1 MERLTE
7 IQQINQSI
15 MFGKFT
21 NTELDSMIDAIK
33 FARAQIAKQNK
44 NAMTLGTLVKFTSS
58 RDGRTVLGT
67 VKKVNRKYILVTEQK
82 ANSLIGS
89 TWRVPANMLEVA

>member
-44 NAMTLGTLVKFTSS
+44 RAMTLGTPVKFVSS

-67 VKKVNRKYILVTEQK
+67 VKKLNRKYILVTENK
-82 ANSLIGS
+82 PGMLIGP